1 MFQTEYLMYFTFYYL
16 QINLHSEFNTYFI
29 LLCLNLTNQITSF
42 FSSNSSS
49 VSTSNAFF
57 VSIYHFKNV
66 FSTNSAIFKGKQR
79 NMNLKTC
86 QWYILSEK
94 SKLNITA

>member
-42 FSSNSSS
+42 FSSNSSKVRQMHFLCLFITSKMFS
-49 VSTSNAFF
+49 VP
-57 VSIYHFKNV
+57 I
-66 FSTNSAIFKGKQR
+66 
-79 NMNLKTC
+79 
-86 QWYILSEK
+86 
-94 SKLNITA
+94 